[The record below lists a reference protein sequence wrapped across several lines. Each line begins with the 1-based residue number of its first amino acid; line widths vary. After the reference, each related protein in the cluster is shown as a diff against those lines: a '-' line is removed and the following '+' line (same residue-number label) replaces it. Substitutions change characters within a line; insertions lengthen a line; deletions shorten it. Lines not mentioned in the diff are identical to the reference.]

1 MGDAIER
8 QPLGYGGGGGGGDG
22 CRAPDRGLHWQIEQQ
37 QGGAAATMAGY
48 AVRYRPHLAAAG
60 ATPSSE
66 SHWGLAAEGE
76 EVGPSAATAD
86 AAAEVQGAAAVAG
99 PHYRGVRRRPWGKWA
114 AEIRDPNKA
123 ARVWLGTFD
132 TAEAA
137 AAAYDD
143 AALRFKGA
151 KAKLNFPERVRG
163 RTGQGFLVS
172 PGVPRPHDPAAL
184 PFPDLMQYARLLR
197 TGDGEG
203 AAGAGIVNVSAGA
216 APSSSPHQT
225 SSVQILDFAAQP
237 FVAESLEMPGRPTLR
252 PASTLPPTPTTTSS
266 PSTWPHGDRRS

>member
-1 MGDAIER
+1 MAA
-8 QPLGYGGGGGGGDG
+8 YG
-22 CRAPDRGLHWQIEQQ
+22 AML
-37 QGGAAATMAGY
+37 Y
-48 AVRYRPHLAAAG
+48 RYPHDEYLAAPG

-66 SHWGLAAEGE
+66 TDWPPAAAAAGAQAAE
-76 EVGPSAATAD
+76 A
-86 AAAEVQGAAAVAG
+86 QGAAAAAER
-99 PHYRGVRRRPWGKWA
+99 HYRGVRRRPWGKWA

-163 RTGQGFLVS
+163 RTGQGGFLVS
-172 PGVPRPHDPAAL
+172 PAVPAPVAA

-197 TGDGEG
+197 SAD
-203 AAGAGIVNVSAGA
+203 AAAAVPSIAASCSA
-216 APSSSPHQT
+216 APTSSSAP
-225 SSVQILDFAAQP
+225 VQIMDFATQR
-237 FVAESLEMPGRPTLR
+237 FVGVPPL
-252 PASTLPPTPTTTSS
+252 PTPTTTSPPS
-266 PSTWPHGDRRS
+266 PPSTWPRGEHRS

>member
-1 MGDAIER
+1 MAVARDIRVCDANAR
-8 QPLGYGGGGGGGDG
+8 V
-22 CRAPDRGLHWQIEQQ
+22 RA
-37 QGGAAATMAGY
+37 GAAA
-48 AVRYRPHLAAAG
+48 
-60 ATPSSE
+60 AT
-66 SHWGLAAEGE
+66 
-76 EVGPSAATAD
+76 
-86 AAAEVQGAAAVAG
+86 G

-172 PGVPRPHDPAAL
+172 PGVPRPHDPAGGL

-197 TGDGEG
+197 SGDGEG
-203 AAGAGIVNVSAGA
+203 SASAGIVNASAGA
-216 APSSSPHQT
+216 SATLPSSPHQT

-237 FVAESLEMPGRPTLR
+237 PFVSESLEMPGRPTLVL
-252 PASTLPPTPTTTSS
+252 PAPTPPTPTPTTTSS
-266 PSTWPHGDRRS
+266 PTTWPHGDRRS